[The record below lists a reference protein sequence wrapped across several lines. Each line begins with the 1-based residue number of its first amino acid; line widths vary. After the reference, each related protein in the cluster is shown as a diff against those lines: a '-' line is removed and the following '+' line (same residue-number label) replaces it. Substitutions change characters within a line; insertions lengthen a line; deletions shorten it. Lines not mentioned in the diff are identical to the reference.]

1 MDKMMTDKISQLK
14 EQYRVAKTQADFDR
28 IEQEMDALASQDNKA
43 FSEAMVALAHE
54 TAKEAAT
61 LAVRRQLE
69 KILPMIS
76 VAYIAKT
83 YFGKSKEWL
92 YQRING
98 NTVNGKPATFTPK
111 ELDILNNALQSMGNL
126 LLDTH
131 VS

>member
-1 MDKMMTDKISQLK
+1 MDKTMTDKISQLK
-14 EQYRVAKTQADFDR
+14 EQYRAARTQADFDR
-28 IEQEMDALASQDNKA
+28 IEQEMDTLAAQDNKA
-43 FSEAMVALAHE
+43 FSEAMVTLAHE

-61 LAVRRQLE
+61 LAVRQQLE

-98 NTVNGKPATFTPK
+98 NTVNGKPAMFTPE
-111 ELDILNNALQSMGNL
+111 ELAILNNALQSMGTL
-126 LLDTH
+126 LLDTR

>member
-1 MDKMMTDKISQLK
+1 MDKTMTDKISQLK
-14 EQYRVAKTQADFDR
+14 EQYRAAKTQADFDK
-28 IEQEMDALASQDNKA
+28 IEREMDILATQDNEA
-43 FSEAMVALAHE
+43 FSEAMVSLAHE

-61 LAVRRQLE
+61 LAVRQQLE

-76 VAYIAKT
+76 MAYIAKT

-98 NTVNGKPATFTPK
+98 NTVNGKPAMFTAE
-111 ELDILNNALQSMGNL
+111 ELARLNEALQNMGTL
-126 LLDTH
+126 LLGTR

>member
-1 MDKMMTDKISQLK
+1 MD
-14 EQYRVAKTQADFDR
+14 V
-28 IEQEMDALASQDNKA
+28 LANEDNVA

-54 TAKEAAT
+54 TAEEAAT
-61 LAVRRQLE
+61 LAIRQQLE

-76 VAYIAKT
+76 VAYIAKN

-98 NTVNGKPATFTPK
+98 NTVNGKPATLTPK
-111 ELDILNNALQSMGNL
+111 ELAILNDALQSMGTL
-126 LLDTH
+126 LLNTR

>member
-1 MDKMMTDKISQLK
+1 MTDKISQLK
-14 EQYRVAKTQADFDR
+14 EQYRAAKTQADFDK
-28 IEQEMDALASQDNKA
+28 IEREMDILATQDNEA
-43 FSEAMVALAHE
+43 FSEAMVSLAHE

-61 LAVRRQLE
+61 LAVRQQLE

-76 VAYIAKT
+76 MAYIAKT

-98 NTVNGKPATFTPK
+98 NTVNGKPAMFTAE
-111 ELDILNNALQSMGNL
+111 ELARLNEALQNMGTL
-126 LLDTH
+126 LLGTR